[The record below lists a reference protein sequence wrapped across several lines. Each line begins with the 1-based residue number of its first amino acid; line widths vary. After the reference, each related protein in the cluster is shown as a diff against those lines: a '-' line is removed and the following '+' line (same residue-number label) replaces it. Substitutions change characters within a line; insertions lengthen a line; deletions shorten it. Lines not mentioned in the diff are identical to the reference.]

1 MEAKSITVQD
11 LKNLAERKLA
21 VQMPDYSAAVS
32 TRNLVSYVRKA
43 HPLQKGENY
52 ETSITE
58 LQDGKYE
65 IAIRVTTDNK
75 E

>member
-11 LKNLAERKLA
+11 LKNLADRKLV
-21 VQMPDYSAAVS
+21 VQMPDYAAAVS

-43 HPLQKGENY
+43 HPLPKGENY

-58 LQDGKYE
+58 TQDGGYE
-65 IAIRVTTDNK
+65 IAITIK
-75 E
+75 EKNAD

>member
-11 LKNLAERKLA
+11 LKNLAERKLS

-43 HPLQKGENY
+43 YPLPKGLAY
-52 ETSITE
+52 ETSTVE
-58 LQDGKYE
+58 MESGGYE
-65 IAIRVTTDNK
+65 ITISVTG
-75 E
+75 EER